1 MDSTPLAGRLPGS
14 RKKPAEAFTENIKW
28 MAHTFGKERVG
39 FEPLRLSACSPNLN
53 AYAERFARTIRQEC
67 LGRMVCFGESSLRA
81 AVNELVTH
89 YNQERNHQGLAKQL
103 IRPKAS
109 PSP

>member
-1 MDSTPLAGRLPGS
+1 
-14 RKKPAEAFTENIKW
+14 
-28 MAHTFGKERVG
+28 MAQTFGKERVG

-89 YNQERNHQGLAKQL
+89 YNQERNHQGLANQL
-103 IRPKAS
+103 IRPETTLF
-109 PSP
+109 PSEGRLCRRKRLGGLVNYYYLEAT